1 MTKQTTFGK
10 FQSITIFDREKK
22 QGEIILRTDT
32 GNLTL
37 GLSNDS
43 DKAFAGMASV
53 ACAGVE
59 FASGTPGAPPNIHV
73 EYDDKDMEVD
83 EMTLHYH

>member
-1 MTKQTTFGK
+1 
-10 FQSITIFDREKK
+10 
-22 QGEIILRTDT
+22 
-32 GNLTL
+32 
-37 GLSNDS
+37 
-43 DKAFAGMASV
+43 MASV

-59 FASGTPGAPPNIHV
+59 FASGIPGAPPNIHV